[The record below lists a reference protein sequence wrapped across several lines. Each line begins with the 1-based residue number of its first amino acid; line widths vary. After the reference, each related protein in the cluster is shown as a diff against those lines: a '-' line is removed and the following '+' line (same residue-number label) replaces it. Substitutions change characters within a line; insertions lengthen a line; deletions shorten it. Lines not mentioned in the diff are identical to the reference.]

1 MSLVMPGPLGHTLP
15 INHSRWAHRS
25 LWLTQLIALGAVEEE
40 LLGHVTGPKNSV
52 SHGFGLLPRAPAAL
66 QMLLLFLLLQ
76 ELPVQNHLF
85 SHRVL
90 FPFSFNRSV
99 W

>member
-52 SHGFGLLPRAPAAL
+52 SHGFV
-66 QMLLLFLLLQ
+66 LLQ
-76 ELPVQNHLF
+76 IPPPPRGSSDVTALSAPPGIACSEPSV
-85 SHRVL
+85 
-90 FPFSFNRSV
+90 FPQSAISIQF
-99 W
+99 